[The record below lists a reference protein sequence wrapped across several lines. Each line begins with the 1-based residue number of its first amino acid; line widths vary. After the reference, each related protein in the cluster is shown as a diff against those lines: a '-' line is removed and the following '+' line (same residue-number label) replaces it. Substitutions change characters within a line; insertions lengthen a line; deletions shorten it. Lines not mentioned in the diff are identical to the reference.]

1 MTFFYLH
8 SRLKRGLLG
17 GLAIAFTLGVLG
29 WFACLF
35 DHFLQRKAQELE
47 AAYDTIPVTC
57 VVSNLTGTQTDQLEI
72 HDFLVEYFV
81 SDRYMIG
88 GVVQPVAFS
97 SYVKDVRLKTT
108 LFYGTPIGQTA
119 ASFSTEQQLMG
130 ITDID
135 VASILNPV
143 SGRVVAYWED
153 YDETMF
159 HTDKALC
166 LVSQELLATLTPEE
180 DGVYRLHLSVK
191 YAPQGGA
198 PTPLDL
204 TVAGIYSGEGT
215 AIFCP
220 WQRAVETQKL
230 LRKGNYAV
238 DCLSC
243 TIRDNQ
249 QLDAF
254 RELLARHF
262 AQVDPAG
269 RPTKSDSI
277 KGMSNFPFAATI
289 HDETLRQTVGTLT
302 HHLQTLHRLLPFV
315 TLVEWGIAFFASFLS
330 VHMRKRELAVA
341 RSLGIRKREMLWILA
356 LEWILWSFLG
366 IGIAFVGFLPFAP
379 VVPPWY
385 SFSGLWIAAL
395 CGALIAGAVA
405 CGRTGTRS
413 LKED

>member
-1 MTFFYLH
+1 M
-8 SRLKRGLLG
+8 
-17 GLAIAFTLGVLG
+17 
-29 WFACLF
+29 
-35 DHFLQRKAQELE
+35 
-47 AAYDTIPVTC
+47 
-57 VVSNLTGTQTDQLEI
+57 
-72 HDFLVEYFV
+72 
-81 SDRYMIG
+81 
-88 GVVQPVAFS
+88 
-97 SYVKDVRLKTT
+97 
-108 LFYGTPIGQTA
+108 
-119 ASFSTEQQLMG
+119 
-130 ITDID
+130 
-135 VASILNPV
+135 
-143 SGRVVAYWED
+143 
-153 YDETMF
+153 
-159 HTDKALC
+159 
-166 LVSQELLATLTPEE
+166 
-180 DGVYRLHLSVK
+180 
-191 YAPQGGA
+191 
-198 PTPLDL
+198 